1 VLSPETAAFLESGC
15 ALIVGTAD
23 VGNEPHAARGWGVNV
38 LARDPAEVRLLIDA
52 DDPVTIE
59 NLSTNGNIS
68 VTGADVP
75 SLWSVQIKGTVS
87 AIEPATDE
95 DRARAARY
103 ADDFFGDIGKVD
115 GTPRQLVDRLLA
127 RDFVACIVRVVD
139 LFDQTPGPGAGA
151 SMPRGA
157 R

>member
-15 ALIVGTAD
+15 ALIVGSAD

-38 LARDPAEVRLLIDA
+38 LSRDPMEVRLLIDA

-59 NLSTNGNIS
+59 NLSTSGKIA

-75 SLWSVQIKGTVS
+75 SLRSVQFKGTVS
-87 AIEPATDE
+87 AIEPATDA
-95 DRARAARY
+95 DRARASRY
-103 ADDFFGDIGKVD
+103 ADDFFGDIGRVD
-115 GTPRQLVDRLLA
+115 GTPRRLLDRLMA
-127 RDFVACIVRVVD
+127 RDFVACIVRIMD
-139 LFDQTPGPGAGA
+139 LYDQTPGPSAGA
-151 SMPRGA
+151 SMPRDA